1 MVVAGSTQGS
11 LLVEH
16 RDSGLHS
23 FVPVLRDRG
32 ESCRHCPVI
41 ARPVRVTWRR
51 EFGLEKVTIID
62 VARVAGVSAQTVSRV
77 INNRPGM
84 NEATRL
90 RVQAVI
96 DKLGYEPNVVAR
108 GLVTNRTMTLGLIV
122 PDVANAFF
130 AEIVQGAEEVAWNQ
144 GYSILLCDTKED
156 LDREAAA
163 LRSLRERRVD
173 GVIICSARLPDERLW
188 PMLEQHR
195 AAVVIN
201 RRAPE
206 GVASSVRIDY
216 ATGTQRAVEHL
227 LRSGRRKLAFLTGV
241 THAYGGQER
250 LKGLEA
256 ALREAAI
263 VFPADQYVACQP
275 TIEGGY
281 DAAQTVLRQHLDVD
295 GLVCY
300 NDLVAVGALQACAER
315 GLSVPDDVAVVG
327 CDDIPLA
334 ALVTPS
340 LTTFGLSKHALG
352 ERSAEFLLARIKGDG
367 AEHEDLVLEP
377 TLVVRSSAP

>member
-1 MVVAGSTQGS
+1 M
-11 LLVEH
+11 
-16 RDSGLHS
+16 
-23 FVPVLRDRG
+23 
-32 ESCRHCPVI
+32 
-41 ARPVRVTWRR
+41 
-51 EFGLEKVTIID
+51 EKVTIID

-130 AEIVQGAEEVAWNQ
+130 AEIVQGAEDVAWNQ

-156 LDREAAA
+156 LEREAAA

-173 GVIICSARLPDERLW
+173 GVIICSARLPGERLW
-188 PMLEQHR
+188 PLLEQHR
-195 AAVVIN
+195 AAVVVN
-201 RRAPE
+201 RRASG

-216 ATGTQRAVEHL
+216 ATGTHRAVEHL

-241 THAYGGQER
+241 TQAYGGQER
-250 LKGLEA
+250 LRGLEA
-256 ALREAAI
+256 ALREAGI
-263 VFPADQYVACQP
+263 VFTQDRYAPCQP
-275 TIEGGY
+275 TLQGGFE
-281 DAAQTVLRQHLDVD
+281 AALAMLREHVDVD

-300 NDLVAVGALQACAER
+300 NDLVAVGALQACTQLGR
-315 GLSVPDDVAVVG
+315 RVPDDVAVIG

-340 LTTFGLSKHALG
+340 LTTFGLSKQALG
-352 ERSAEFLLARIKGDG
+352 ARSAEFLLARIKGG
-367 AEHEDLVLEP
+367 GTEPEELVLEP
-377 TLVVRSSAP
+377 ELVVRSSAP